1 MAEHLN
7 RIFRRTILVVMAG
20 GLTGVIYSPS
30 LAQVLTDP
38 TRPPAAT
45 LADDG
50 AEKEAGEG
58 ATPVLQSIL
67 ISPSRRQAIIS
78 GKTMTVGEKVG
89 DAKIVRITENT
100 VILRNGSDLQTLKL
114 FPGIEKRSNFN
125 PISGNRRQ

>member
-7 RIFRRTILVVMAG
+7 RTFRKALLFASAS
-20 GLTGVIYSPS
+20 GLACVIHVQV
-30 LAQVLTDP
+30 LAQVLNDP

-45 LADDG
+45 LPD
-50 AEKEAGEG
+50 EG
-58 ATPVLQSIL
+58 ANGVASESAAPVLQSIL

-78 GKTMTVGEKVG
+78 GKTLTVGERVG

-100 VILRNGSDLQTLKL
+100 VILRNGTDLQTLKL
-114 FPGIEKRSNFN
+114 FPGIEKRSNSN

>member
-1 MAEHLN
+1 MAEHL
-7 RIFRRTILVVMAG
+7 IGTFRKAIVFAMAG
-20 GLTGVIYSPS
+20 GLAGVIHSPV
-30 LAQVLTDP
+30 LAQGLSDP
-38 TRPPAAT
+38 TRPPTVT
-45 LADDG
+45 LADESAAG
-50 AEKEAGEG
+50 EAGEG

-78 GKTMTVGEKVG
+78 GKTVTVGEKVG

-114 FPGIEKRSNFN
+114 FPGIEKRSNSN